1 MATLLPILTLLFI
14 VVSVALVLIVLVQ
27 RPQGGGLTGAFGGG
41 AGADTAFG
49 GRTGDALTVATITA
63 FTIYL
68 LLAIGLNITT
78 NMMNA
83 PAAAP
88 AANTTTD
95 GTTQN
100 APMTPSQPIPLT
112 DAEKQ
117 ALLGGSQPAATPPTE
132 EPKPLPE
139 GVTPVPGG
147 APSTTDPNATPATA
161 PAPTPAPA
169 PAPAPGGE

>member
-83 PAAAP
+83 PAAEP

-95 GTTQN
+95 TGTQT
-100 APMTPSQPIPLT
+100 APVAPTQPIPLT

-117 ALLGGSQPAATPPTE
+117 ALLGSQQPAAATPPAE

-147 APSTTDPNATPATA
+147 APSAVA
-161 PAPTPAPA
+161 PAPAPVPAPAPA